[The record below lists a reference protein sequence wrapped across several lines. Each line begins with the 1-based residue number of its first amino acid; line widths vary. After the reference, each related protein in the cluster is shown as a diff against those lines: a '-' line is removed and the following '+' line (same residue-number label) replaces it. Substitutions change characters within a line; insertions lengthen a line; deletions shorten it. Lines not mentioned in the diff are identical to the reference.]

1 MQAQNRL
8 VSVPTRQVSLAAS
21 LVAAVALLAL
31 VVFASSLRNVSPPT
45 ASGQTVVVH
54 QQAPDAQDRNDAYSQ
69 ALEARFKNQ
78 SPDGQERNVQLSR
91 R

>member
-1 MQAQNRL
+1 MQAQSRL
-8 VSVPTRQVSLAAS
+8 VSVPTRQISLAAT
-21 LVAAVALLAL
+21 LVAAIALLAL
-31 VVFASSLRNVSPPT
+31 VLFASTLRNVQPAT
-45 ASGQTVVVH
+45 TGGDAAVTH

-78 SPDGQERNVQLSR
+78 SPDGQERNLQLNR